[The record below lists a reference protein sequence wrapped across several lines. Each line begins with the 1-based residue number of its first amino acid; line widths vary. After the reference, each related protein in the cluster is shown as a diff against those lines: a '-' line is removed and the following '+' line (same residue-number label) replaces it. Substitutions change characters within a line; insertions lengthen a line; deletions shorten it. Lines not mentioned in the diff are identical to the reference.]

1 MSTEIV
7 KTFDYEGSPVT
18 FQTGDGLMANATQMA
33 KRFGKTP
40 KDWLR
45 TEPAKQF
52 INTLSSVRHICL
64 TELVQ
69 VRQGGEAQKQGTWMH
84 EDVAMEFA
92 RWLNPEF
99 AIWCNDR
106 IKELLTTG
114 KTELQNEQLYTL
126 SKALLI
132 AKEQI
137 ETKDKQIAE
146 QANTIALKT
155 QVYEEQQCVIRTQ
168 AQEIDTKNEALNRQ
182 VAAIEIK
189 DETINRQVE
198 ELGKQAEQ
206 IEKLK
211 GEAQYTAEVLTSSTT
226 YTLTEI
232 AKDLDFTSVYAFTK
246 WASEHGVLFRQ
257 SDRWMPTAK
266 YSGKGYF
273 STRTYKFVRSDN
285 SIGTSL
291 NTVVTEKGRMLL
303 HELCNKS

>member
-1 MSTEIV
+1 MQTELI
-7 KTFDYEGSPVT
+7 KTFDYEGNPIT
-18 FQTGDGLMANATQMA
+18 FESGNGLMVNATQMA
-33 KRFGKTP
+33 KRFGKEP
-40 KDWLR
+40 KHWLLNQATR
-45 TEPAKQF
+45 DF
-52 INTLSSVRHICL
+52 IAELSEVRNL
-64 TELVQ
+64 TSADLVQ
-69 VRQGGEAQKQGTWMH
+69 IKRGGNKQGTWFH
-84 EDVAMEFA
+84 KDVAMEFA
-92 RWLNPEF
+92 RWLNPKF

-106 IKELLTTG
+106 IEELLTTG

-126 SKALLI
+126 SKALLF

-182 VAAIEIK
+182 VAVIEIK
-189 DETINRQVE
+189 DETISRQVE